1 MPLLHLPAT
10 VHGRV
15 LIDRVDSPR
24 GHIIGLHG
32 YAQVAEDMLVELQQI
47 PGAEHW
53 TKASVQALHPFYT
66 RGDSKV
72 VASWMTRQDRDLAIA
87 DNTAYVL
94 DAINAVREHDESTA
108 PLVLV
113 GFSQGTAMA
122 YRAALRC
129 PSPVTAVVA
138 LAGDIP
144 PELKSEATLSW
155 PRVLVGVGDR
165 EEWYVGPKLEADL
178 AFLRSRN
185 VTHELVRFAGGHEWT
200 ADFRAA
206 VGRILA
212 NQ

>member
-1 MPLLHLPAT
+1 MPILHVPAT

-15 LIDRVDSPR
+15 LIDPARNPR
-24 GHIIGLHG
+24 GFIVGFHG
-32 YAQVAEDMLVELQQI
+32 YGQVADDMLVELQQI

-66 RGDSKV
+66 RGDFRV
-72 VASWMTRQDRDLAIA
+72 VASWMTRQDRDLAIT

-94 DAINAVREHDESTA
+94 DAINAVRELHASTA

-129 PSPVTAVVA
+129 PSAVTTVVA

-144 PELKSEATLSW
+144 PELKDDATLSW

-165 EEWYVGPKLEADL
+165 EEWYAGRKLEADL
-178 AFLRSRN
+178 EFLRSRH
-185 VTHELVRFAGGHEWT
+185 VTHELVRFDGGHEWT

-206 VGRILA
+206 VGRLLA
-212 NQ
+212 DQ